1 MIKIGGNIMDDI
13 ELTRQRQEHQ
23 RKYGIQKGFPVHVI
37 TVFPNDIHVFF
48 THKGKEEFI
57 KGLNCNY
64 KEEIKH
70 VTDVTHV
77 CFE

>member
-1 MIKIGGNIMDDI
+1 MDDI
-13 ELTRQRQEHQ
+13 ELTRQRQEHNK
-23 RKYGIQKGFPVHVI
+23 KYGIQKGFPVHVV
-37 TVFPNDIHVFF
+37 TVFPNDIHIFF

-70 VTDVTHV
+70 VTDVNRV

>member
-1 MIKIGGNIMDDI
+1 MDDI

-70 VTDVTHV
+70 VTDVTYV

>member
-1 MIKIGGNIMDDI
+1 MNDV
-13 ELTRQRQEHQ
+13 ELTRQRQENNK
-23 RKYGIQKGFPVHVI
+23 KYGIQQGFPVYVVTI
-37 TVFPNDIHVFF
+37 LPNDIHVFF

-64 KEEIKH
+64 KEEVKH

>member
-1 MIKIGGNIMDDI
+1 MNDV
-13 ELTRQRQEHQ
+13 ELTRQRQEHNK
-23 RKYGIQKGFPVHVI
+23 KYGIQQGFPVYVVTI
-37 TVFPNDIHVFF
+37 LPNDIHVFF
-48 THKGKEEFI
+48 THRGKEEFI
-57 KGLNCNY
+57 KSLDCEY

>member
-1 MIKIGGNIMDDI
+1 MDDI

-23 RKYGIQKGFPVHVI
+23 RKYGIQQGFPVHVI
-37 TVFPNDIHVFF
+37 IVFPNDIHVFF

-70 VTDVTHV
+70 VPDVTHV